1 MPDVAEAVREDEFGG
16 LDWLT
21 MPGQDQAMVTHL
33 IEVLSAELIPV
44 NLIERCWVRDIAILT
59 ARLDFLRKTQW
70 AMLAA
75 LMEEIAAEEARAA
88 RCLPDSEQ
96 ASQPTLDAAATS
108 ELLADIYAN
117 RGPVRGSSDP
127 RLQRLLGKAFASRM
141 EQIDSFSQLE
151 VMVMRERDRII
162 SCRDRRH
169 EVQVREILGMMQ
181 NGLLD
186 SPVNSLAGI
195 GLTPRT
201 STPDD

>member
-127 RLQRLLGKAFASRM
+127 RLRSCQVKSHRTRYAPSG
-141 EQIDSFSQLE
+141 
-151 VMVMRERDRII
+151 RI
-162 SCRDRRH
+162 
-169 EVQVREILGMMQ
+169 
-181 NGLLD
+181 
-186 SPVNSLAGI
+186 
-195 GLTPRT
+195 
-201 STPDD
+201 